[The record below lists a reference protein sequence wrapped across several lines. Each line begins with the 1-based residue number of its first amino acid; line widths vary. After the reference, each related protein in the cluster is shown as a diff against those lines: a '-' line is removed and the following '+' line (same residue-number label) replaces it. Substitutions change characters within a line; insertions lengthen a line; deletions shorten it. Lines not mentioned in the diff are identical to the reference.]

1 MPLPDGRVC
10 TTCGEYRTKENF
22 YLGKRGRLR
31 AKCKDCSN
39 EESLL
44 LYRKKREAKDI
55 KFYASRMASAAI
67 QRVSNDHENNSYY
80 RKNSIKNR
88 FETHEDFT
96 DYIIKT
102 FSHTIEQLLDE
113 GATPSLDRINPK
125 GNYEPN
131 NIRVIDIELNRTL
144 GRETLADTNRKR
156 VICTYPNGEKRKF
169 NSVKEAHEV
178 TKLDRATIRR
188 SFMKNVRTKA
198 GFSFE
203 LLDERQA

>member
-39 EESLL
+39 EKSLL
-44 LYRKKREAKDI
+44 LYRRKRDEKDVR
-55 KFYASRMASAAI
+55 FYAARMASAAI
-67 QRVSNDHENNSYY
+67 QRVSNDHPNNNYY
-80 RKNSIKNR
+80 RKNGIKNS
-88 FETHEDFT
+88 FETHDEFT

-102 FSHTIEQLLDE
+102 FSHTIEQLLAD

-125 GNYEPN
+125 GNYDPD

-144 GRETLADTNRKR
+144 GRETLADTNHKR
-156 VICTYPNGEKRKF
+156 LICTYPSGEKKEF
-169 NSVKEAHEV
+169 KSVKEAHEV
-178 TKLDRATIRR
+178 TRLDRATIRR
-188 SFMKNVRTKA
+188 SFMKSVKTKS